1 MLSPNITT
9 MERDALFV
17 QMAVSAW
24 NTYIERMNKFLDSIT
39 DEQFET
45 EVAPDRNRIGYLVGH
60 LVAIHDRL
68 FELLAIGE
76 RSHTALYEP
85 YVIKPDGEAADLP
98 DAPALRQYWKDVH
111 ENLSRKFSEMT
122 VDDWFSRHMD
132 IAEEDFAKEPMRN
145 RLYVLI
151 NRTNHMAYHYGQ
163 LRLVK

>member
-24 NTYIERMNKFLDSIT
+24 NTYIERLNKFLDSIT
-39 DEQFET
+39 D
-45 EVAPDRNRIGYLVGH
+45 GH

-111 ENLSRKFSEMT
+111 ENLSHKFSEMT

-145 RLYVLI
+145 RLNVLI